1 MGRSTNL
8 TRVARGGILQ
18 VVYQQVSGSPVS
30 LTADGDVLTAS
41 ITPTSTSSKILIM
54 AQTHGDRSTGSSAD
68 YVNQNIRRATTDIL
82 TFGQGIGYLI
92 ANAQRWSASGI
103 FLDSPGT
110 TSAVTYK
117 IYNDVLVG
125 SATFNYY
132 VQGTSITLMEVAA

>member
-1 MGRSTNL
+1 VARSINL

-18 VVYQQVSGSPVS
+18 VVYQQVSGSTVA

-54 AQTHGDRSTGSSAD
+54 AQTHGDRSTGTSSD
-68 YVNQNIRRATTDIL
+68 YVNQNIRRATTDLI
-82 TFGQGIGYLI
+82 TFGQGIGFLI
-92 ANAQRWSASGI
+92 PNGQRWSASGI

-110 TSAVTYK
+110 TSAVSYR
-117 IYNDVLVG
+117 IYNDVLTG

-132 VQGTSITLMEVAA
+132 VGGTSITLMEIAA

>member
-125 SATFNYY
+125 TATFNYY